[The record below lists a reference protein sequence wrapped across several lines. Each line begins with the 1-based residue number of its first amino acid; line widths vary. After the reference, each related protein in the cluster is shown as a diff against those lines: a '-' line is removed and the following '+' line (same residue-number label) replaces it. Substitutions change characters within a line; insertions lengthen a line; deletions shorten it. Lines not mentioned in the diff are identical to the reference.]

1 MIARWVEHH
10 LVDDHVLVSCRI
22 VAGTLCI
29 LGHGKPFAAAVRKSL
44 HRALTFGTFKHLRLQ
59 YRIAIEQIDRYLAP
73 RLKVHRDNVTA
84 ATRRLTKQ
92 RYAIGKITP
101 RGHRQAVQIH
111 SAFAAVIKFHPVNG
125 DLTVEVHLIQTK
137 CLTKRRTANVC
148 RGRCRVGEQK
158 PLGAPARLAT
168 DRAAVQRHISP
179 NRRHHGL
186 AIRLRQINRH
196 R

>member
-10 LVDDHVLVSCRI
+10 LVDDYVLMPCRI

-29 LGHGKPFAAAVRKSL
+29 LDHGKPFAAAVRKSL
-44 HRALTFGTFKHLRLQ
+44 HRALTFGTFEHLRLQ
-59 YRIAIEQIDRYLAP
+59 YRIAIEQIDRHLAP
-73 RLKVHRDNVTA
+73 RLKVHRDNVPA

-125 DLTVEVHLIQTK
+125 ALTVEVHLIQAK
-137 CLTKRRTANVC
+137 CLTKRRTAHVC
-148 RGRCRVGEQK
+148 RGRSGVGKQK
-158 PLGAPARLAT
+158 PLRASARLAA
-168 DRAAVQRHISP
+168 DRAAIQRHVGP
-179 NRRHHGL
+179 NRRYHGL
-186 AIRLRQINRH
+186 AVRLRQINRH